1 MLSRKGIVTIR
12 NKSSRILITTRINC
26 ATEFVAPCSSVV
38 IQRSLR
44 GVIKAVMSLHLG
56 TRTSWSYLEKKSINE
71 AIVHLANSLENLLT
85 EGGRFTSRKVT
96 KLSFIIVLISRY
108 ILVSFLVTRNHGFRY
123 GLL

>member
-1 MLSRKGIVTIR
+1 LTLILSRKDIMTIR
-12 NKSSRILITTRINC
+12 NKSLRILITTYTNYV
-26 ATEFVAPCSSVV
+26 TEFITSYSDVV

-96 KLSFIIVLISRY
+96 KLSFITALISRY
-108 ILVSFLVTRNHGFRY
+108 VLASFLVTRNYRF
-123 GLL
+123 